1 MEDRFIVINQIDE
14 GSFGFVLKAK
24 SKSNDDIVAI
34 KRIKKK
40 YNNWDEC
47 VSLREVKS
55 LRKLNHQNIIK

>member
-1 MEDRFIVINQIDE
+1 MEERFTIIKQIDE
-14 GSFGFVLKAK
+14 GSFGYVLKAK
-24 SKSNDDIVAI
+24 KKDNDEIVAI

-55 LRKLNHQNIIK
+55 LRKLEDSS